1 MKINK
6 RIGTLFR
13 KLRVHTYVVIGKE
26 KENVDYH
33 IILKPLKELLL
44 IQAKTR

>member
-1 MKINK
+1 MQLSFFSQSDHSKN
-6 RIGTLFR
+6 RIE
-13 KLRVHTYVVIGKE
+13 KE
-26 KENVDYH
+26 EEEENVDYH